1 MRKQHFSS
9 LQFLVASVLIA
20 ALAVGIVACSPLQTA
35 LLFTSA
41 KTAEHVDTPLSQKA
55 NNTFWTA
62 FHAGQYERL
71 KELRTLLLASYLE
84 QPRDPNRARL
94 LGLSYLWTIAERD
107 RDTNAGPEITDA
119 AILAERYLLEA
130 YKLEPSDDR
139 LPGFIGAIRLA
150 LGSIHQ
156 DERVTVEGYYTL
168 LDGIKL
174 YPEFNYFT
182 FSDSLSSQPLGS
194 DRFTE
199 SVDAMWTNVA
209 LCLNA
214 PVNKNPDLAALS
226 AQSQAFLDRKDQLS
240 PRVRNVCLNSEKVPH
255 NWEGFFLHFG
265 DVLVK
270 QGRADAAKIMYQQ
283 AKISPSYSTYPFKNI
298 LERNL
303 QNADAR
309 AKAFQNPDVSQQP
322 EMTNASSAQCMMCHQ
337 AK

>member
-1 MRKQHFSS
+1 MRKQYFSS
-9 LQFLVASVLIA
+9 LRFLVASVLML

-41 KTAEHVDTPLSQKA
+41 KTTEHVDTPLSQKA
-55 NNTFWTA
+55 NNTFFQA

-71 KELRTLLLASYLE
+71 KELRTLLLVSYLE

-119 AILAERYLLEA
+119 AILAERYLMEA

-156 DERVTVEGYYTL
+156 DERLTVDGYFTL
-168 LDGIKL
+168 LEGIKL

-182 FSDSLSSQPLGS
+182 FSDALSSQPLGS
-194 DRFTE
+194 GRFNE
-199 SVDAMWTNVA
+199 SVDAMWSNIAV
-209 LCLNA
+209 CLNA
-214 PVNKNPDLAALS
+214 PVNKNPDLAS
-226 AQSQAFLDRKDQLS
+226 FTAQNTAFLARTDLT
-240 PRVRNVCLNSEKVPH
+240 PRVRNVCTNTEKAPH

-270 QGRADAAKIMYQQ
+270 QGRAETAKIIYQQ
-283 AKISPSYSTYPFKNI
+283 AKLSPSYATYPFKNI

-303 QNADAR
+303 ENAEAR
-309 AKAFQNPDVSQQP
+309 AKAFQNPDFSQQP

-337 AK
+337 TK